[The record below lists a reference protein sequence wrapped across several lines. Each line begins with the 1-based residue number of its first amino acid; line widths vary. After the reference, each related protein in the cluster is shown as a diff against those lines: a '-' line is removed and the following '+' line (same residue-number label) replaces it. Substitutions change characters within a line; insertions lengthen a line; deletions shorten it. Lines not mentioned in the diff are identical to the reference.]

1 MYIHYSQNI
10 LYVKDFNFKN
20 LNILE
25 SKQDFRDW
33 SRINVIKFDL
43 SYNVVSTTFSFK
55 NLIFSTVM
63 HPFLD
68 LFQKI
73 FRNSVKCILSQKY
86 GF

>member
-20 LNILE
+20 LNILG

-33 SRINVIKFDL
+33 RRHNVIKFDL

-73 FRNSVKCILSQKY
+73 FRNLVKCILSQKY